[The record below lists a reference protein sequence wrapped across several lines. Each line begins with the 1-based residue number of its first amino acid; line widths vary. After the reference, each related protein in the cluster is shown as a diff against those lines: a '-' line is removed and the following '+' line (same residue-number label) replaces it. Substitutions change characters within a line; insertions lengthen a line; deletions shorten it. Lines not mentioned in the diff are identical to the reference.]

1 MIVFVDMYCGCGG
14 MSTGFHEAC
23 QELRLPYREIAINH
37 WLRAIETMRANHPDV
52 LALKMDIEAATSKDI
67 GVKVIGR
74 QAVRRSAPLAAKRD
88 LEVR

>member
-37 WLRAIETMRANHPDV
+37 WLRAIETMRANHP
-52 LALKMDIEAATSKDI
+52 AAITAPPPA
-67 GVKVIGR
+67 G
-74 QAVRRSAPLAAKRD
+74 AVPARIFATDSA
-88 LEVR
+88 